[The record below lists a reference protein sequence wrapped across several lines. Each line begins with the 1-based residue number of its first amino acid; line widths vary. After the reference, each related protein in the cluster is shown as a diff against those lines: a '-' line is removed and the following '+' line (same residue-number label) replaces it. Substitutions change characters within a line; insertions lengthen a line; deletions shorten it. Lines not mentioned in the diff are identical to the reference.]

1 MTAAAAPRHFE
12 KPGINSIRGS
22 GGAYRYASDRPMTT
36 TSEQASDGE
45 VHLTISFDKYLVLQ
59 EFGYNSDTPRLVS
72 LLKSRSYEWLNGLV
86 EEAADAG

>member
-1 MTAAAAPRHFE
+1 MAAAAVSTALR
-12 KPGINSIRGS
+12 KPGINSIKGS

-45 VHLTISFDKYLVLQ
+45 VHLTISFDKYLVSQ

-72 LLKSRSYEWLNGLV
+72 LLKSRSSECLNGLV